1 MVNPIAVIKKIQD
14 FEKVWGEFIRD
25 GPADGLPGYV
35 RDKYR
40 ERCDQFANLPP
51 WAKALSKPVAG
62 SFARACEPYWD
73 DQGTDGPVGDIPFPG
88 GQCQVLY
95 NVSYQTESRR
105 SRSNECSPFDNPVTR
120 TSLSPSG
127 AVLGPIGAPTEVIRP
142 SSQFATSNSVQS
154 IEVMTGSGLRFIN
167 LNGAQERFFHSS
179 CGPAYRL
186 LGFAVTRVDGLA
198 DDCGS
203 LPPTLKPGPNPPPD
217 PGPVVGPEP
226 TDDPDNPTGPPLI
239 PIPPYEDPVYG
250 PIPIVGDPEPTDPGG
265 GGNPSGG
272 DGLPGAPDAIGGE
285 AGGAS
290 GGGDGEDVDFGEPP
304 EGKIWHGALVQATV
318 DSRLGNIPGT
328 GPEQTVYPTVIGN
341 ASLIYAGGRGS
352 NTRLESASTLLTR
365 QTTALVLTGCR
376 VHAIPG
382 VDLTVKAISAVTCPD
397 NPCEEQDG

>member
-1 MVNPIAVIKKIQD
+1 MRTCKLGLTPVIKIASMVNPVAVIKKIQE
-14 FEKVWGEFIRD
+14 FEGVWGEFIRD
-25 GPADGLPGYV
+25 GPTDGFPGYV

-51 WAKALSKPVAG
+51 WAKALSRPVAG

-73 DQGTDGPVGDIPFPG
+73 DQGNDGPVSNLPFSG
-88 GQCQVLY
+88 GQCEELYRINYAYNSIATSGVLIEPPKSLFV
-95 NVSYQTESRR
+95 NVQ
-105 SRSNECSPFDNPVTR
+105 
-120 TSLSPSG
+120 
-127 AVLGPIGAPTEVIRP
+127 GPIAGIEGGGLPAFQTISIIRGNGDRVQVRSGSCPQGCFANISILGIVKADGSADQCGDPP
-142 SSQFATSNSVQS
+142 S
-154 IEVMTGSGLRFIN
+154 EL
-167 LNGAQERFFHSS
+167 E
-179 CGPAYRL
+179 
-186 LGFAVTRVDGLA
+186 
-198 DDCGS
+198 
-203 LPPTLKPGPNPPPD
+203 PGPNPPTD

-226 TDDPDNPTGPPLI
+226 TDDPGNPFGPPLI
-239 PIPPYEDPVYG
+239 PIPPYQDPVYG

-272 DGLPGAPDAIGGE
+272 DGLPGAPDAIGAE

-304 EGKIWHGALVQATV
+304 EGKIWVGALVEAVV

-341 ASLIYAGGRGS
+341 ASLIYTGGRGS
-352 NTRLESASTLLTR
+352 NTRLESSSTLLTR

-376 VHAIPG
+376 VHATPG

-397 NPCEEQDG
+397 NPCEAQDG